1 MMASDNGTKTGKLA
15 KLTQLEAEVVKLSEQ
30 LKKNK
35 KTIVLLKKSL
45 TERDLKIHELEL
57 KLVYA
62 QQSLLKRAL
71 FTIHQCRD
79 QIKNGIDEKIINP
92 ALAQIQQQIEVI
104 RGIVYEAKD
113 FISKKRLLI
122 HENIHTTSNIVH
134 QCPDQAIIYFEKW
147 VVEPARLM
155 IGEIVELIGSNV
167 KNSQSQVEQKIIYP
181 CKLWYDKIASVV
193 LALPMQSQVIFQ
205 AWLAAPVIQKIEALP
220 VIGKELGNN
229 AEALLKHLIDQLK
242 SGGKQGLEKT
252 VETIKKSSFWDGKR
266 KMEAA

>member
-1 MMASDNGTKTGKLA
+1 MASDNGTKTGKLA

-35 KTIVLLKKSL
+35 KTIVSLKKSL

-57 KLVYA
+57 KLIYA
-62 QQSLLKRAL
+62 QQSLLKKTI
-71 FTIHQCRD
+71 FTIHQCRE

-113 FISKKRLLI
+113 FISKKKSLI

-134 QCPDQAIIYFEKW
+134 QCPDQAIMYFEKW

-155 IGEIVELIGSNV
+155 ISEVVELIDRHL
-167 KNSQSQVEQKIIYP
+167 KNSQSQIEQKIIYP
-181 CKLWYDKIASVV
+181 CKLWYDKIAIVAQ
-193 LALPMQSQVIFQ
+193 ALPMQSQVIFQ
-205 AWLAAPVIQKIEALP
+205 VWLVAPVMQKVEALP
-220 VIGKELGNN
+220 VIGKELGANT
-229 AEALLKHLIDQLK
+229 EALLKHLIGHLK
-242 SGGKQGLEKT
+242 FGAEQGFEKT
-252 VETIKKSSFWDGKR
+252 VDAIKKSSFWDGKR